1 MKAII
6 ASLYTLYDNAE
17 LVMYSQELNIPIII
31 DATRISILIEQESIR
46 NKYLT
51 AKKLEILKMH

>member
-6 ASLYTLYDNAE
+6 VSLHILYDNAL

-31 DATRISILIEQESIR
+31 DATRMSLLFGEESIR
-46 NKYLT
+46 QKYLT
-51 AKKLEILKMH
+51 AKKIEILKMH